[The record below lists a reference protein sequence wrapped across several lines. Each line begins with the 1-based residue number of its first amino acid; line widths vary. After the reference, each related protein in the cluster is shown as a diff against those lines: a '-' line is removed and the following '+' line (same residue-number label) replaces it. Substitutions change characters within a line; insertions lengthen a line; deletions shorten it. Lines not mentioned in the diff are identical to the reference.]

1 MRATEF
7 ILEAD
12 AVAKKQPATPA
23 AEVNPESNFGTQ
35 MQNAIGS
42 AIKNSPIG
50 SAIDVVDNIRKGDV
64 GGAVGSAVGMAGR
77 TAGYAVGGLPGMAIG
92 TALDAAGNAIKKT
105 TAAPAPAT
113 TPPPKNKKI
122 QEASGHIPKN
132 DAEARDPRWSNALT
146 VDIHP
151 GEDARQAAKL
161 GFNLHDGRPPIL
173 STSGKK

>member
-64 GGAVGSAVGMAGR
+64 RGAVGSAVGMAGR

-92 TALDAAGNAIKKT
+92 TALDAAGNAIQKT
-105 TAAPAPAT
+105 TAAPAT

-161 GFNLHDGRPPIL
+161 GFKLDNGRPPL
-173 STSGKK
+173 LNTSGKR